1 MPNSAVH
8 ILLAEDD
15 DIEVETIIRSFQQE
29 KIVNPYTRVHDGL
42 EALQALQGQGSY
54 VRFPQRYIIL
64 LDIDMPRMNGIE
76 FLQALNQDPSLQQTI
91 VFVMI
96 NSAVNATYNKKRL
109 AAYQDHITGY
119 ITKSEA
125 GIDFLAISQRLNAYR
140 IIIQPHD

>member
-1 MPNSAVH
+1 MLNSVVH
-8 ILLAEDD
+8 ILLADDD

-29 KIVNPYTRVHDGL
+29 KIVNPYTRVHNGL
-42 EALQALQGQGSY
+42 EALQALQGQGRY
-54 VRFPQRYIIL
+54 VRFPHRYVIL

-76 FLQALNQDPSLQQTI
+76 FLQALAQYPSLQKTI

-96 NSAVNATYNKKRL
+96 NSAVNAAYDKKHL

-125 GIDFLAISQRLNAYR
+125 GMDFLAISQRLDAYR
-140 IIIQPHD
+140 VIVQPHD

>member
-1 MPNSAVH
+1 MLNSVVH
-8 ILLAEDD
+8 ILLADDD

-42 EALQALQGQGSY
+42 EALQALQGQGRY
-54 VRFPQRYIIL
+54 VRFPHRYVIL

-76 FLQALNQDPSLQQTI
+76 FLQALAQYPSLQKTI

-96 NSAVNATYNKKRL
+96 NSAVNATYDKKHL

-125 GIDFLAISQRLNAYR
+125 GMDFLAISQRLDAYR
-140 IIIQPHD
+140 VIVQPHD